1 MKNDYKETQKC
12 QKETQNDQKDIK
24 TIPQIDKLTTIR
36 NKLAQKDEK

>member
-12 QKETQNDQKDIK
+12 QKETQNDQKEIK
-24 TIPQIDKLTTIR
+24 TISQIDKLTTIR